1 MESEKKQKLRIGLLM
16 ETYNLPLWEYTLV
29 KRLIESHYASI
40 ELLIFKN
47 SIVGKN
53 RSLFARISD
62 INNWKKAAFRVYRD
76 LDLLLYKPDQ
86 YAFDRKEATELLKQV
101 PTIVTKT
108 ISTNYSDRFCMK
120 DIQKIGEYDLD
131 ILIRLGFKILR
142 GDILKIARYGVW
154 SYHHGDNRINRGG
167 YAGFWEIVEGKLVAG
182 ANLQILNEDLDNGL
196 VLYRSLSHTIGTYS
210 QNINKIYWKSVSFLP
225 RKLEELYNIGGKLFF
240 NNVNRIN
247 EHPCYYSE
255 KLYLPRNAGYRLI
268 SKLIINQLIKR
279 IKSKLYFMFYFN
291 QWILQFHIKKGY
303 SDSFWRY
310 KKIIPPKDRFWAD
323 PFVIF
328 KDEKYYIFIEEY
340 IYRLRKGHISCII
353 MDSKGNYQFP
363 IKVLD
368 KSFHLSYPHIFKSES
383 DLFMIP
389 ETGSE
394 KVIDLYKCTKFPNKW
409 EFVTRL
415 MENVEAYDSTLF
427 FHDNK
432 YWLFTNIRENKGAS
446 ENDELFL
453 FYSDTLLT
461 NDWKSHPNNPIVS
474 DVTRARPA
482 GNIFIRDSK
491 IYRPSQ
497 NCSKTYGYGIKIN
510 HIVTISENYY
520 EEKEIGS
527 ILPNWDNKI
536 ISTHTYNASG
546 SLNIIDVRMRRRK
559 LF

>member
-1 MESEKKQKLRIGLLM
+1 M
-16 ETYNLPLWEYTLV
+16 
-29 KRLIESHYASI
+29 
-40 ELLIFKN
+40 
-47 SIVGKN
+47 
-53 RSLFARISD
+53 
-62 INNWKKAAFRVYRD
+62 
-76 LDLLLYKPDQ
+76 
-86 YAFDRKEATELLKQV
+86 
-101 PTIVTKT
+101 
-108 ISTNYSDRFCMK
+108 
-120 DIQKIGEYDLD
+120 
-131 ILIRLGFKILR
+131 
-142 GDILKIARYGVW
+142 
-154 SYHHGDNRINRGG
+154 
-167 YAGFWEIVEGKLVAG
+167 
-182 ANLQILNEDLDNGL
+182 
-196 VLYRSLSHTIGTYS
+196 
-210 QNINKIYWKSVSFLP
+210 
-225 RKLEELYNIGGKLFF
+225 FF
-240 NNVNRIN
+240 
-247 EHPCYYSE
+247 
-255 KLYLPRNAGYRLI
+255 
-268 SKLIINQLIKR
+268 
-279 IKSKLYFMFYFN
+279 FN
-291 QWILQFHIKKGY
+291 QWILQFDLKKGY

-432 YWLFTNIRENKGAS
+432 YWLFTNIRENQGAS

-546 SLNIIDVRMRRRK
+546 SLNIIDARMRRRK